1 MSVLIKGM
9 EMPKNCYK
17 CRFYYPTAGE
27 TNEGKICAVVMCSA
41 ANQGTSEAEY
51 DGNRPH
57 WCPLVPLPPHGRLID
72 ADALK
77 AMCIAATKDAKPDFI
92 RNEDWLKAC
101 AVTTAF
107 CRDIDE
113 APTILP
119 TDKEGGGE
127 DG

>member
-9 EMPKNCYK
+9 EMPKNCFK

-57 WCPLVPLPPHGRLID
+57 WCPLVHLPPHGPLID
-72 ADALK
+72 TNERLRKRSLFDG
-77 AMCIAATKDAKPDFI
+77 KDYEVTVGSMLCDPMLLDKPKVI
-92 RNEDWLKAC
+92 
-101 AVTTAF
+101 V
-107 CRDIDE
+107 E
-113 APTILP
+113 A
-119 TDKEGGGE
+119 ER
-127 DG
+127 